1 MLVPSFLGY
10 DSYSIINGNIH
21 SQPHS
26 LKFAQ
31 ERSSEPGGGR
41 FFSFPELVATGGF
54 PAINDEG
61 FGDVTLGLA
70 SRE

>member
-1 MLVPSFLGY
+1 MIPIPLLMEIFIL
-10 DSYSIINGNIH
+10 DDFSI
-21 SQPHS
+21 
-26 LKFAQ
+26 KFAQ
-31 ERSSEPGGGR
+31 ERSSEPGGVGI
-41 FFSFPELVATGGF
+41 FSFPELVATGGF